1 MVYINLKFIA
11 EIVNIG
17 QALWP
22 QCKYKLLCLHVVFT
36 KFVVKTSLNSTRTIW
51 LPLSSVQVLLLIL
64 FVYILVYVFE
74 CSDQPLTITYLN

>member
-36 KFVVKTSLNSTRTIW
+36 KFVVKTSLNSTRTI
-51 LPLSSVQVLLLIL
+51 
-64 FVYILVYVFE
+64 
-74 CSDQPLTITYLN
+74 